1 MLNHKGSIQMY
12 FSKLMRAD
20 FRFENLDFCLQQY
33 CPLKVNYP
41 QNYFIQHI
49 KTIIFY
55 LSLNGFLKYLNEDR
69 FNNMDFV
76 LNNQA
81 MKKPTI
87 L

>member
-1 MLNHKGSIQMY
+1 MY
-12 FSKLMRAD
+12 FLKLMRVD
-20 FRFENLDFCLQQY
+20 FRFENLDFCLQLY
-33 CPLKVNYP
+33 CHLKVNYP

-55 LSLNGFLKYLNEDR
+55 WSLNGHFLNYLNDDK

-76 LNNQA
+76 LNNQGI
-81 MKKPTI
+81 KKPTI